1 MKFTT
6 RPIKSFAFVFDW
18 VLLLLVVLIAGI
30 GIINLTSIANILPKP
45 LHNTQM
51 LWLGLGFVFVA
62 LPCALFDYRHY
73 ARFGNIIYGIG
84 IAFLVIVLIFGTEFN
99 GSKRWLNMGFFHMQ
113 PSELMKVAMVIFLAK
128 YFSEHEHRQHYN
140 LKTLLPVFAA
150 IGLPMF
156 LIFLEPDLG
165 TALLIGLVA
174 GIMTLFEGVKKKTIA
189 ALVCIMIASAPL
201 AWTVMHDYQRSRVLT
216 FLQIEEDPYGSDWQV
231 KNSVIAVG
239 SGGLA
244 GRGYG
249 QSTQVQKGFVPEPEN
264 DFALANWAEEYGFL
278 GVLTLLMIYFMLLM
292 WAIYIAWTARDRF
305 GMLLAIGMA
314 TIIFWQVLVNT
325 AMVVR
330 WAPVVGITLPLIS
343 YGGSSVLCMMF
354 CIGILMN
361 VSIHRRISQS
371 NRAAAALK

>member
-6 RPIKSFAFVFDW
+6 RPIKSFALVFDW

-30 GIINLTSIANILPKP
+30 GVINLTSIANILPKP

-51 LWLGLGFVFVA
+51 LWLGLGFVCIA

-73 ARFGNIIYGIG
+73 ARFGNLIYGIG
-84 IAFLVIVLIFGTEFN
+84 IAFLIIVLIFGTEFN

-140 LKTLLPVFAA
+140 LKALLPVFAF

-174 GIMTLFEGVKKKTIA
+174 GIMTLFEGVKKKTIIV
-189 ALVCIMIASAPL
+189 LTCIMIACAPL
-201 AWTVMHDYQRSRVLT
+201 GWMAMHDYQRSRVLT
-216 FLQIEEDPYGSDWQV
+216 FLQIEDDPYGSDWQV

-249 QSTQVQKGFVPEPEN
+249 HSTQVQKGFVPEPEN

-278 GVLTLLMIYFMLLM
+278 GVLTLLMIYLFLLM
-292 WAIYIAWTARDRF
+292 WALYIAWTARDRL
-305 GMLLAIGMA
+305 GMFLAIGVA
-314 TIIFWQVLVNT
+314 AIIFWQVLVNT

-330 WAPVVGITLPLIS
+330 WAPVVGLTLPLIS

-361 VSIHRRISQS
+361 VSIHRRMYQS
-371 NRAAAALK
+371 NHAVAALK